1 MADSTRCLL
10 NSHDILPHAT
20 LVNDNS
26 RFVKSHLTSVR
37 RVSMYIYIPRYGRIA
52 RSRFLISIIS
62 VKRSGS
68 HVSSCNHEFDKL
80 AINAKKTVGTRFG
93 FPLNV
98 EEQCAK
104 AEVHRCVICNL
115 IKPTIDNRVA
125 WGGGAASERARFQ
138 WISRRRR

>member
-1 MADSTRCLL
+1 
-10 NSHDILPHAT
+10 
-20 LVNDNS
+20 
-26 RFVKSHLTSVR
+26 
-37 RVSMYIYIPRYGRIA
+37 MYIYIPRYGRIA
-52 RSRFLISIIS
+52 RFRFLISIIS

-125 WGGGAASERARFQ
+125 RGGGEGRRASARDSNGYPEGEDKSFEISTAAEGCIEVETER
-138 WISRRRR
+138 

>member
-1 MADSTRCLL
+1 M
-10 NSHDILPHAT
+10 
-20 LVNDNS
+20 
-26 RFVKSHLTSVR
+26 
-37 RVSMYIYIPRYGRIA
+37 
-52 RSRFLISIIS
+52 
-62 VKRSGS
+62 KRSGS

-125 WGGGAASERARFQ
+125 RGGRGGERARAIPMDIPKEKIRALKYRQ
-138 WISRRRR
+138 RLKGV